1 MIQVEG
7 VTKRY
12 GPKTAVSN
20 ISFEVERGEIVG
32 FLGPNGAGKTTTM
45 RILTGF
51 LPPTE
56 GAASVAGFD
65 VGKSP
70 IEVKRRI
77 GYLPESPPLYPEM
90 EVGDYLRFVA
100 AIKRIPKKEIPRR
113 VDAVLERTATGAV
126 RDLLVGKLSK
136 GYRQRVGLAQALI
149 HSPEVL
155 VLDEPT
161 SGLDPKQIIEVRG
174 LIRSLAGEHTI
185 LLSTHILP
193 EVAGTCG
200 RVIIINEGRI
210 EASDTPENLTAQ
222 LQGANS
228 LLLDIAGPA
237 EEVRERLELD
247 LAVRNVVEHEA
258 RDGRTVWRVEADKDE
273 NLTRRLAEAVVT
285 SGWGL
290 YGMQSLGLSLEDIFL
305 KLTSDEAAAAQAED
319 EVPETE
325 AADAEPSGAEG
336 SDSGEGE
343 DE

>member
-51 LPPTE
+51 LPPTQ
-56 GAASVAGFD
+56 GTASVAGFD

-77 GYLPESPPLYPEM
+77 GYLPEAPPLYPEM

-149 HSPEVL
+149 HGPEVL

-228 LLLDIAGPA
+228 LLLDIDGPA

-247 LAVRNVVEHEA
+247 LAVRKVVEHEA
-258 RDGRTVWRVEADKDE
+258 SNGRTVWRVEADKDE

-305 KLTSDEAAAAQAED
+305 KLTSDESAAVQAE
-319 EVPETE
+319 EETPEPVAE
-325 AADAEPSGAEG
+325 AEPSADEG
-336 SDSGEGE
+336 SESGEGE
-343 DE
+343 DA

>member
-51 LPPTE
+51 LPPTL
-56 GAASVAGFD
+56 GTASVAGFD

-100 AIKRIPKKEIPRR
+100 AIKRIPKREISRR

-149 HSPEVL
+149 HGPEVL

-228 LLLDIAGPA
+228 LLLDIEGPS
-237 EEVRERLELD
+237 EQVRERLELD
-247 LAVRNVVEHEA
+247 LAVRKVVEHEA
-258 RDGRTVWRVEADKDE
+258 RNGRTVWRVEADKDE

-305 KLTSDEAAAAQAED
+305 KLTSDESAAAQAE
-319 EVPETE
+319 EVVPEPE
-325 AADAEPSGAEG
+325 AAESEPPADEG
-336 SDSGEGE
+336 SESGEGA

>member
-51 LPPTE
+51 LPPTL
-56 GAASVAGFD
+56 GTASVAGFD

-90 EVGDYLRFVA
+90 EVEDYLRFVA

-149 HSPEVL
+149 HGPEVL

-228 LLLDIAGPA
+228 LLLDIDGPSEA
-237 EEVRERLELD
+237 VRERLELD
-247 LAVRNVVEHEA
+247 LAVRKVIEHEA
-258 RDGRTVWRVEADKDE
+258 RNGRTVWRVEADKDE

-305 KLTSDEAAAAQAED
+305 KLTSDESAAAQAEE
-319 EVPETE
+319 EVPEPE
-325 AADAEPSGAEG
+325 AAESDPPADEG
-336 SDSGEGE
+336 SGSGEGE